1 MKLVI
6 TLCSVLLLAA
16 QAEKQTDDT
25 TATSQDLRQ
34 SEPLHSQEKRSVAKL
49 LLLKALPLLKKLP
62 PVLPLPVP
70 IPVPKPFPVPLPVRV
85 NVTRSSGSKPS
96 RSCT

>member
-1 MKLVI
+1 MKLLVI
-6 TLCSVLLLAA
+6 SLCSVLLLAA
-16 QAEKQTDDT
+16 QAEMQTDDT
-25 TATSQDLRQ
+25 TATSQDPRQ

-70 IPVPKPFPVPLPVRV
+70 LPVPKPFPVPLPFSV
-85 NVTRSSGSKPS
+85 NFTRSSSG
-96 RSCT
+96 